1 MDLAARRHAHAG
13 SLDAVRCVRTRGY
26 VTSGRGPGLPRP
38 RFECR
43 EKRRMPMRGCFSMAG
58 CGKAKTPALLARR
71 GGGFVRRVGGAG
83 YLAALTI

>member
-1 MDLAARRHAHAG
+1 MDLAARRHAHVG

-43 EKRRMPMRGCFSMAG
+43 EKRRIGRCAAVFDGRLLQSENPRIACAARGF
-58 CGKAKTPALLARR
+58 
-71 GGGFVRRVGGAG
+71 FVRRVGGAG